1 MEIVNPTGDTTI
13 KVIPR
18 QSYNY
23 ISVTYRNVS
32 TDETLVSDNKQPVIT
47 DNGISFVFTNNE
59 KELLKV
65 AEGQFVNFELVGA
78 DTESESQSKFI
89 YRGRIFITSQT
100 ISQKSN
106 QVYDINENVY
116 KEKLPSDNEYIIF

>member
-32 TDETLVSDNKQPVIT
+32 TDATLVSDNKQPVIT

-78 DTESESQSKFI
+78 DNENVSQSKFI
-89 YRGRIFITSQT
+89 YRGRIFITAQT
-100 ISQKSN
+100 IQQIDN
-106 QVYDINENVY
+106 QVYDINKDVY
-116 KEKLPSDNEYIIF
+116 TEKTSDNEYIIF